1 MDAKDLRIVFMGTPE
16 FAVPSLR
23 ALVGGGYNVVG
34 VVTSPDK
41 PAGRGQKIHRSEVK
55 IAALELGLPVLQPEK
70 LKAPEFVEALEAL
83 RGEYQNY
90 RRRTAAQLERAE
102 ADGMKKA
109 VLALLPVYDDL
120 ARALDA
126 PCTDEAYYHGVEL
139 LMQKLLAR
147 LDGLGVVPMDS
158 LGKCFNPDYHE
169 AVEHIEDPAK
179 RQDEIVQVIQ
189 TGFTMDEMVIRH
201 AKVIVAN

>member
-1 MDAKDLRIVFMGTPE
+1 MRLFSKKSA
-16 FAVPSLR
+16 A
-23 ALVGGGYNVVG
+23 
-34 VVTSPDK
+34 PD
-41 PAGRGQKIHRSEVK
+41 ET
-55 IAALELGLPVLQPEK
+55 
-70 LKAPEFVEALEAL
+70 LEAL

-158 LGKCFNPDYHE
+158 LGQCFNPDSHE

-189 TGFTMDEMVIRH
+189 TGFTMDEAVIRH
-201 AKVIVAN
+201 AKVVVAN

>member
-1 MDAKDLRIVFMGTPE
+1 
-16 FAVPSLR
+16 
-23 ALVGGGYNVVG
+23 
-34 VVTSPDK
+34 
-41 PAGRGQKIHRSEVK
+41 
-55 IAALELGLPVLQPEK
+55 
-70 LKAPEFVEALEAL
+70 
-83 RGEYQNY
+83 
-90 RRRTAAQLERAE
+90 
-102 ADGMKKA
+102 MKKA

-189 TGFTMDEMVIRH
+189 TGFTMDEAVIRH

>member
-1 MDAKDLRIVFMGTPE
+1 MRLFSKKA
-16 FAVPSLR
+16 A
-23 ALVGGGYNVVG
+23 A
-34 VVTSPDK
+34 PD
-41 PAGRGQKIHRSEVK
+41 
-55 IAALELGLPVLQPEK
+55 
-70 LKAPEFVEALEAL
+70 EALEAL

-169 AVEHIEDPAK
+169 AVSHVT
-179 RQDEIVQVIQ
+179 DETAAEERIVQVVQ
-189 TGFTMDEMVIRH
+189 TGFTMDEEVLRH
-201 AKVIVAN
+201 AKVVVAN

>member
-1 MDAKDLRIVFMGTPE
+1 MRLFTKKA
-16 FAVPSLR
+16 A
-23 ALVGGGYNVVG
+23 A
-34 VVTSPDK
+34 PD
-41 PAGRGQKIHRSEVK
+41 ET
-55 IAALELGLPVLQPEK
+55 
-70 LKAPEFVEALEAL
+70 LEAL

-169 AVEHIEDPAK
+169 AVSHVT
-179 RQDEIVQVIQ
+179 DETAAEERIVQVVQ
-189 TGFTMDEMVIRH
+189 TGFTMDEEVLRH
-201 AKVIVAN
+201 AKVVVAN

>member
-1 MDAKDLRIVFMGTPE
+1 
-16 FAVPSLR
+16 
-23 ALVGGGYNVVG
+23 
-34 VVTSPDK
+34 
-41 PAGRGQKIHRSEVK
+41 
-55 IAALELGLPVLQPEK
+55 
-70 LKAPEFVEALEAL
+70 
-83 RGEYQNY
+83 
-90 RRRTAAQLERAE
+90 
-102 ADGMKKA
+102 MKKA

-169 AVEHIEDPAK
+169 AVGTSK
-179 RQDEIVQVIQ
+179 
-189 TGFTMDEMVIRH
+189 IRPN
-201 AKVIVAN
+201 ARTRSCRSFRRASRWMRRLSATQR

>member
-1 MDAKDLRIVFMGTPE
+1 
-16 FAVPSLR
+16 
-23 ALVGGGYNVVG
+23 
-34 VVTSPDK
+34 
-41 PAGRGQKIHRSEVK
+41 
-55 IAALELGLPVLQPEK
+55 
-70 LKAPEFVEALEAL
+70 
-83 RGEYQNY
+83 
-90 RRRTAAQLERAE
+90 
-102 ADGMKKA
+102 MKKA

-169 AVEHIEDPAK
+169 AVEHVEDPAK
-179 RQDEIVQVIQ
+179 RPGRDRARSSRRALRWTTKLFATQ
-189 TGFTMDEMVIRH
+189 
-201 AKVIVAN
+201 KLW